1 MELKEN
7 QKVYIRGGKNNEE
20 GKRVI
25 EELERRGGANSD
37 GLTGAYTHFLYY
49 IKQNGEIDYMQDPD
63 GKVAEFMKGYFTEVK
78 VNVNVDDWP
87 HAGDIYYFV
96 SDDLGV
102 WHGIVTDDVY
112 CYTYAQQKARKYYGN
127 FFQTFEQAKEMA
139 AKVRK
144 IFAQ

>member
-1 MELKEN
+1 MKEN
-7 QKVYIRGGKNNEE
+7 SK
-20 GKRVI
+20 
-25 EELERRGGANSD
+25 S
-37 GLTGAYTHFLYY
+37 
-49 IKQNGEIDYMQDPD
+49 
-63 GKVAEFMKGYFTEVK
+63 
-78 VNVNVDDWP
+78 WP
-87 HAGDIYYFV
+87 KAGDIYYFV

-112 CYTYAQQKARKYYGN
+112 CYTYAQQTARKYYGN